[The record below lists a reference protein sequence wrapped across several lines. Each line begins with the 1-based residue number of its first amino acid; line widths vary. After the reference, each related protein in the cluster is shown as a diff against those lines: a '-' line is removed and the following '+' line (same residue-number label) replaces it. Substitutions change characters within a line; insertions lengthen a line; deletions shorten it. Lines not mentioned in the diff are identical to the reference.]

1 MGSDRPMDGFPT
13 TRFLPPADPAAQFRN
28 LKANWPLL
36 PCAACFYLLD
46 GGFSFDDLICTVLAL
61 LAMSY
66 AAAYMEPQVDV
77 LRRNGA
83 GIHILSAASA
93 IGIAWAK
100 AERFLRSPRGPV
112 PSGTL
117 PFPEGFPVGILA
129 AVLAA
134 GSAAA
139 AFLLL
144 ERFWPALRGI
154 LARTGIRPS
163 RTERR
168 AYLTVLAACC
178 VLGCGF
184 HLCTRLAY
192 GEARPFDMI
201 YQSDS
206 PYLVRS
212 FSYATLSDSENG
224 LHQPLFGLFA
234 APFAGLPYFAA
245 MLLGGSPKA
254 VAACLVPMQAAAI
267 LSGNIL
273 LASAVGLSGRA
284 RLRYV
289 LAASCAAPFL
299 FFSMC
304 PEQYALSF
312 FWLAMLV
319 LFLSRGEDPG
329 SLVTMGSVG
338 STVLSGFLLPFLPGF
353 REDLSMDCRFRRVR
367 IRAARGLLG
376 AGFLLVLSLRAGLLL
391 DFPWMLSARLGFAG
405 GGRDLADQARQAS
418 MMFRS
423 ALLPPPSGPDA
434 ASFPGIVRWAQLP
447 VERVSLFG
455 LAVLALALL
464 GWWTCRWE
472 AWARIAGAWLVM
484 AVVST
489 FLLGYGAPENGMQLY
504 SLYLCWPVLPL
515 LSVHVRRTGL
525 DGRPAGAATAMGCAM
540 LLACSLMSFLGMLQ
554 FGMEHWPA

>member
-112 PSGTL
+112 ASGTL

-319 LFLSRGEDPG
+319 LFLSRGGGSGIPG
-329 SLVTMGSVG
+329 NNGFRGEYRPLWVFVAVPAWVPGGSVHG
-338 STVLSGFLLPFLPGF
+338 LQVPAGPHTRGQGAVGGRVPAGFVPAGGAAAGLPL
-353 REDLSMDCRFRRVR
+353 D
-367 IRAARGLLG
+367 ALG
-376 AGFLLVLSLRAGLLL
+376 AAGVRGRGPGLGGSGQAGVHDVPLG
-391 DFPWMLSARLGFAG
+391 PASA
-405 GGRDLADQARQAS
+405 
-418 MMFRS
+418 
-423 ALLPPPSGPDA
+423 P
-434 ASFPGIVRWAQLP
+434 VRP
-447 VERVSLFG
+447 
-455 LAVLALALL
+455 
-464 GWWTCRWE
+464 
-472 AWARIAGAWLVM
+472 
-484 AVVST
+484 
-489 FLLGYGAPENGMQLY
+489 
-504 SLYLCWPVLPL
+504 
-515 LSVHVRRTGL
+515 
-525 DGRPAGAATAMGCAM
+525 
-540 LLACSLMSFLGMLQ
+540 
-554 FGMEHWPA
+554 